1 MFGKL
6 LQATRKV
13 VSKLLGKENIQKA
26 MNVEV
31 LVSSKMSAKIDKWT
45 RMYEDN
51 PPWMN
56 KDNGVKSIGLPSAI
70 ASELARLV
78 TLEMKSEITGSER
91 ADALNEFYQ
100 KLMAQIRTETEYA
113 CVQRAGWSLSLMCWA
128 TKWRSIVFRQ
138 TICFQSSLWMA
149 SWCRVFLP
157 TRR

>member
-6 LQATRKV
+6 LQAIRKV

-45 RMYEDN
+45 RMYENN
-51 PPWMN
+51 PPWMD
-56 KDNGVKSIGLPSAI
+56 KDSGVKSIGLPSAI

-78 TLEMKSEITGSER
+78 TLEMKSEITGSKR

-100 KLMAQIRTETEYA
+100 KLMEQIRTETEYA
-113 CVQRAGWSLSLMCWA
+113 CAKGGLV
-128 TKWRSIVFRQ
+128 
-138 TICFQSSLWMA
+138 
-149 SWCRVFLP
+149 
-157 TRR
+157 